1 MITFTKLRW
10 KNFLSTGN
18 IFTEINLNSHATTL
32 IVGKNGSGKT
42 TILDAL
48 SFALFGKPF
57 RKINKPQLVNSIIEK
72 GLVVELEFHIG
83 KTRYKIIRGIKPS
96 VFELYQN
103 DKLLNQTAE
112 TKDYQEILERQ
123 IIRVNHKSFCQVVIL
138 GTASFVPFMQLT
150 AGQRRE
156 IIEDLLDL
164 QIFTTM
170 NSILK
175 DRISDNNSNIT
186 ECNNNI
192 TLTNERID
200 LVRNHLIRLQNDN
213 EKIIEEKKERVIE
226 SDKRLDILVTELK
239 EVNDNINNL
248 QKKVTDYDKLKKSLF
263 SMDKLTHQIE
273 AKISVLTTEIKF
285 LNNHDNCP
293 TCKQEIEDTFKCE
306 SISIKNKEI
315 EETQDGLNKLTEKYN
330 KTKKQID
337 GMTKINDQIIEEK
350 MQAHKIITRINSIQ
364 EYKDN
369 LINEINSFTSSV
381 SIGEEAD
388 KIITYEKLI
397 EEYSEQYILLQNNK
411 TLLACAATLLK
422 DTGIKSKIIKQY
434 VPIINKLINKYLSS
448 MEFMCQFEL
457 DENFNE
463 KIKSRFRDVFSYDS
477 FSEGEKFRINLAILF
492 TWRAVA
498 KRRNSINTNI
508 LIMDEVMD
516 SSLDN
521 DGMEEFLKLINGL
534 TKDTNTFII
543 SHKQDA
549 IVDKF
554 DNVIRFEKH
563 QNFSRVA

>member
-1 MITFTKLRW
+1 MINFKVLRW
-10 KNFLSTGN
+10 RNFLSTGN

-48 SFALFGKPF
+48 SFVLFGKPF
-57 RKINKPQLVNSIIEK
+57 RKINKPQLINSINEK
-72 GLVVELEFHIG
+72 GLVVELEFNIG
-83 KTRYKIIRGIKPS
+83 KARYKIIRGIKPAI
-96 VFELYQN
+96 FEVYQN
-103 DKLLNQTAE
+103 EKLLNQTAE

-123 IIRVNHKSFCQVVIL
+123 IIKANHKSFCQVVIL
-138 GTASFVPFMQLT
+138 GSASFVPFMQLT

-170 NSILK
+170 NSLLK
-175 DRISDNNSNIT
+175 DKISNNNT
-186 ECNNNI
+186 ELMECNNNI
-192 TLTNERID
+192 KLSNQSID
-200 LVRNHLIRLQNDN
+200 LVKSHLIRLQNDN
-213 EKIIEEKKERVIE
+213 EKIIEDKKERIQE
-226 SDKRLDILVTELK
+226 SDRRIVAMADELK
-239 EVNDNINNL
+239 VIHNNIIKL
-248 QKKVTDYDKLKKSLF
+248 QKKTVDYDKLKKSLTN
-263 SMDKLTHQIE
+263 MDNLKHQIE
-273 AKISVLTTEIKF
+273 AKISVLVTDIKF

-293 TCKQEIEDTFKCE
+293 TCKQEIDESFKCE
-306 SISIKNKEI
+306 SVDGKNKEI
-315 EETQDGLNKLTEKYN
+315 EVINDGLMKLIEKYN
-330 KTKKQID
+330 ETKLQLDNMVKF
-337 GMTKINDQIIEEK
+337 NEQIIEEK
-350 MQAHKIITRINSIQ
+350 MEAHKITARINSIQ
-364 EYKDN
+364 EYREN
-369 LINEINSFTSSV
+369 LIDELNVISV
-381 SIGEEAD
+381 SSTGDEAN
-388 KIITYEKLI
+388 KITEHEAMLK
-397 EEYSEQYILLQNNK
+397 EYSEQYNSLQNKK
-411 TLLACAATLLK
+411 TILACASTLLK
-422 DTGIKSKIIKQY
+422 DNGIKSKIIKQY

-463 KIKSRFRDVFSYDS
+463 SIKSRYRDVFSYES

-521 DGMEEFLKLINGL
+521 DGMENFLKLINGL

-549 IVDKF
+549 IIDKF

-563 QNFSRVA
+563 QNFSKIA